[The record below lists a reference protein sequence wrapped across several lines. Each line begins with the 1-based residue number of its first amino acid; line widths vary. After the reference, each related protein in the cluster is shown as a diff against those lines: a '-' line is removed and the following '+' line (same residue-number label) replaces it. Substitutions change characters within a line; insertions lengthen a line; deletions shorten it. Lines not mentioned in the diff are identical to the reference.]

1 MHPIFIVVRIILKR
15 LGIDAFPRRQH
26 YHYVPDYYGTAAPKL
41 IDIRSL
47 PQFSPLAKTAIEQG
61 RTLLYYDRLYTIY
74 QSLLR
79 LKNVQGGSVSNV
91 AEVGVYKGGGSYFI
105 ASAIAALDL
114 TSVTV
119 HSIDTF
125 EGHIARD
132 VRSEDPLQRVSA
144 FNDTSI
150 ESVEAYLSRFS
161 NVKVIKG
168 RIQDVSSIMDEKKFS
183 FVHLDMDL
191 YEPTAFALDFFD
203 QRLLPGCVIVVDD
216 YGFLTCPGVKQAVD
230 EFMDGNARYFGLHL
244 LTGQYILAK
253 R

>member
-1 MHPIFIVVRIILKR
+1 VKIIRAVLKR
-15 LGIDAFPRRQH
+15 LGIDAFPLRKG
-26 YHYVPDYYGTAAPKL
+26 YHYVPDYYGTAAPKM

-47 PQFSPLAKTAIEQG
+47 PEFSTLAQTVIEQK

-74 QSLLR
+74 QA
-79 LKNVQGGSVSNV
+79 LKRVVQLPGIADSNM

-105 ASAIAALDL
+105 ASTLAALGCD
-114 TSVTV
+114 
-119 HSIDTF
+119 SIILNCFDTF
-125 EGHIARD
+125 EGHVAQD

-144 FNDTSI
+144 FNDTSFD
-150 ESVEAYLSRFS
+150 SVKSYLSQFPNIRMF
-161 NVKVIKG
+161 KG
-168 RIQDVSSIMDEKKFS
+168 RIQDTSRELSAMKFS

-191 YEPTAFALDFFD
+191 YEPTVHALEFFD
-203 QRLLPGCVIVVDD
+203 ERLLPGCVFVVDD

-244 LTGQYILAK
+244 LTGQYILTK